1 MPCGLCG
8 DIIPTQIARCPAC
21 GAWARRRDFRALGI
35 GVFMLLGFNAFMAL
49 GAGISL
55 LRLLRLLSGMSRD
68 SYDRAV
74 AGRILAPYADVFVIS
89 GVLAMITGVLFVSWL
104 WRAHSQASGPR
115 GYGRGWAIASWL
127 LPVVNLWL
135 PPRLIHEVW
144 MSSGRFRMI
153 DRHRAGALVAAWWA
167 SAVGSVVL
175 METFRAASTETLR
188 DARQMVHLG
197 IAAAS
202 TLALA
207 ATLCM
212 AIVFQITCL
221 QANQPN

>member
-1 MPCGLCG
+1 
-8 DIIPTQIARCPAC
+8 
-21 GAWARRRDFRALGI
+21 
-35 GVFMLLGFNAFMAL
+35 MLLGFNAFMAL